1 MFAKQP
7 IEEWANG
14 MAAVVNGHRREAAV
28 LFHEFSELDQHL
40 FVGRRYFGLNL
51 QTAKKAHPCDCLG
64 DEFFL
69 LPFGRRGT
77 VLPRP
82 SACSFFNLLETDL
95 ILRSM
100 SQFQVACDG

>member
-40 FVGRRYFGLNL
+40 VVGLAGLAWICKRPRKL
-51 QTAKKAHPCDCLG
+51 SHTTASETNSSLNRLE
-64 DEFFL
+64 DEERFL
-69 LPFGRRGT
+69 RDYRHAGFPI
-77 VLPRP
+77 
-82 SACSFFNLLETDL
+82 SWML
-95 ILRSM
+95 I
-100 SQFQVACDG
+100 